1 MADFR
6 GWTALV
12 TGASSGIGAELAR
25 ELARRGANLV
35 LVARR
40 ADRLENLAGEIS
52 ATGVTAEAAPCDL
65 SDAAARAALA
75 VRYPN
80 VDILVNN
87 AGLGVFGLFEEAEWD
102 RLDDMLNV
110 DIVALTHL
118 THLFAKAMTAKG
130 RGRIMLVASTAAF
143 QPVPLYAAY
152 AAGKA
157 YVLSLGE
164 ALDVE
169 LKAKGVR
176 VTTLCPGVT
185 ESEFFTV
192 AGQQKSRLLE
202 GSIMTSAAVAK
213 IGVDALSRGRSSVVA
228 GKANALLALGTRL
241 APRSINARAVFRMM
255 KP

>member
-1 MADFR
+1 MEDFR

-12 TGASSGIGAELAR
+12 TGASSGIGADLAR
-25 ELARRGANLV
+25 ELARCGANLV

-40 ADRLENLAGEIS
+40 ADRLEALAREIS
-52 ATGVTAEAAPCDL
+52 ATGVTAEPAPCDL
-65 SDAAARAALA
+65 ADAAARAALA
-75 VRYPN
+75 ARYPN
-80 VDILVNN
+80 VDVLVNN
-87 AGLGVFGLFEEAEWD
+87 AGLGVFGLFEEAAWD
-102 RLDDMLNV
+102 RLDDMLNI

-118 THLFAKAMTAKG
+118 THLFAKTMTVKG

-143 QPVPLYAAY
+143 QPVPMYAAY
-152 AAGKA
+152 AAAKA

-185 ESEFFTV
+185 ESEFFAV
-192 AGQQKSRLLE
+192 AGHQRSKMMES
-202 GSIMTSAAVAK
+202 SIMTSAAVAK
-213 IGVDALSRGRSSVVA
+213 IGVDAMSRGRSSVVA

-241 APRSINARAVFRMM
+241 APRRINAKAAYRIM